1 MFDSEKL
8 ESNYVRIT
16 ASEELRYFLAREECR
31 LVQKCRFPSISSGD
45 SLDWKDPTP
54 EDITKKVVDN
64 VKSGSIVLF
73 HNDLQNTT
81 EALPQVLEQLKQKG
95 FGFVTVSELIY
106 PDSYRIDNNGM
117 QTPIVQS
124 SADISAE
131 NIDEVIAQYSDR
143 LHQAGFTDEQLALA
157 ANAVKSGADIPQEV
171 YDALAQYVMA
181 ELPAQGGLVTCE
193 APQTIDSDAPVT
205 AVPGNSVK

>member
-1 MFDSEKL
+1 MP
-8 ESNYVRIT
+8 I
-16 ASEELRYFLAREECR
+16 
-31 LVQKCRFPSISSGD
+31 PSVSSGD

-54 EDITKKVVDN
+54 ADITKKVVDN

-73 HNDLQNTT
+73 HNDLENTT

-106 PDSYRIDNNGM
+106 HDDYRIDANGM

-124 SADISAE
+124 GAEISAD
-131 NIDEVIAQYSDR
+131 NIDEVLAQYSDR
-143 LHQAGFTDEQLALA
+143 LHEAGFTDEQLTLA
-157 ANAVKSGADIPQEV
+157 AGAVKSGAEIPQEV

-181 ELPAQGGLVTCE
+181 DIPENGGLVTVE
-193 APQTIDSDAPVT
+193 APQTVDADI
-205 AVPGNSVK
+205 PGTPGSLGGNPPLK

>member
-1 MFDSEKL
+1 MADHNSP
-8 ESNYVRIT
+8 
-16 ASEELRYFLAREECR
+16 APDAA
-31 LVQKCRFPSISSGD
+31 RFPSASNGD

-54 EDITKKVVDN
+54 ADITKKVVDN

-73 HNDLQNTT
+73 HNDLENTT

-106 PDSYRIDNNGM
+106 HDNYRIDANGM

-131 NIDEVIAQYSDR
+131 NIDEVMTQYSDR
-143 LHQAGFTDEQLALA
+143 LHEAGFTDEQLELA
-157 ANAVKSGADIPQEV
+157 AQAVKSGAEIPEEV

-181 ELPAQGGLVTCE
+181 ELPADGGLVTE
-193 APQTIDSDAPVT
+193 EPPQTEDPETPAGNGSILPV
-205 AVPGNSVK
+205 K